1 MARETDPRSGLRSKK
16 PPLQAMSFSGGS
28 FHAGTNLYADPVS
41 AVNPLVPSRYT
52 PQEMMRVIESCRG
65 SVSIDLDKYEQLALK
80 QKDEPPSRQSAAAS
94 EAERLVTLLGQMDT
108 MLAQETP

>member
-1 MARETDPRSGLRSKK
+1 
-16 PPLQAMSFSGGS
+16 MSFSGGS

-41 AVNPLVPSRYT
+41 AVNPLLPSRYT

-80 QKDEPPSRQSAAAS
+80 QNDEPPSWQSAAAS
-94 EAERLVTLLGQMDT
+94 EAERLVTLLDQVDT
-108 MLAQETP
+108 MLAQEKP